1 MIPKPIVPSDPSEST
16 PLSSVSRLSV
26 DGVDSSPG
34 ESLAQQVAE
43 VMSLV
48 DGAPASRV
56 IGKADA
62 QPAGAHEMEVE
73 TIPARMINEFV
84 YCPRLFFYEFVEGVF
99 RHNADTRHGAAI
111 HQRVDAGNGAMP
123 PAAGTPQR
131 RGRKKDAAAT
141 AANEEPEVIHSR
153 SVSLGSDR
161 LGVSAKLDLVEIR
174 TAGDELFGPMSVSPV
189 DYKAGRP
196 REAEDGTLT
205 LWDADKAQL
214 GLQILLLRENGY
226 SCNEG
231 TIYYRQT
238 KQRVRLEMTPEL
250 ESWIEQTVVAA
261 RACARGS
268 IPDPL
273 QDSPKCPRCSLVSIC
288 LPDETRRLRQAA
300 ATVPGDP
307 APEELEVGRRLIA
320 PRDDARA
327 VYINGQGGS
336 AGKDGQTM
344 EVRERDGK
352 TQKVTGKIPLRDIS
366 HVAVFG
372 NNQLTAGLVQTLCE
386 QETPISYFSSGGW
399 FYGITRGHDL
409 TNVFTRIRQ
418 FAVAADEEASLTICR
433 EMIAGKIWNQRTL
446 LMRNHAEP
454 PAPVLARLK
463 QASRHD
469 CGTAKS
475 RAELLGMEG
484 AAAALY
490 FQHFGGMLKSCADA
504 SARALDAVI
513 DDRGDSP
520 ETGEPVAVESEGAPP
535 LTFDFQH
542 RNRRPPK
549 DPVNA
554 MLSLAYSLLTKDC
567 TIAAT
572 AVGFDPYL
580 GFFHQPR
587 YGRPALALDIMEE
600 FRPLVADSTVITIIN
615 NNILQPRDFIRAGD
629 SVNLT
634 QKARGTFIE
643 AYERRINTL
652 VTHPLFGYQVS
663 YRRAIELQFRLLA
676 RVLTGENPVYR
687 PFATR

>member
-1 MIPKPIVPSDPSEST
+1 M
-16 PLSSVSRLSV
+16 
-26 DGVDSSPG
+26 G
-34 ESLAQQVAE
+34 
-43 VMSLV
+43 LV
-48 DGAPASRV
+48 DGAPAARE
-56 IGKADA
+56 AEE
-62 QPAGAHEMEVE
+62 P
-73 TIPARMINEFV
+73 IPARMVNEFV
-84 YCPRLFFYEFVEGVF
+84 YCPRLFYYEFVEGVF

-123 PAAGTPQR
+123 PADETPQK
-131 RGRKKDAAAT
+131 RGRKKAGAAE
-141 AANEEPEVIHSR
+141 ANEESEVIHSR

-161 LGVSAKLDLVEIR
+161 LGVTAKLDLVEIR
-174 TAGDELFGPMSVSPV
+174 TVGDELFGPMAVSPV

-226 SCNEG
+226 TCNEG

-250 ESWIEQTVVAA
+250 ERWIEQTVVAA
-261 RACARGS
+261 RACARGP
-268 IPDPL
+268 IPAPL
-273 QDSPKCPRCSLVSIC
+273 EDSPKCPRCSLVSIC
-288 LPDETRRLRQAA
+288 LPDETRGLQRSV
-300 ATVPGDP
+300 ATEPGEP
-307 APEELEVGRRLIA
+307 ASEELETVRRLVA

-327 VYINGQGGS
+327 VYLNGYGGF

-352 TQKVTGKIPLRDIS
+352 SQKVTGKIPLRDVS

-372 NNQLTAGLVQTLCE
+372 SNQLTTGLVQTLCQ
-386 QETPISYFSSGGW
+386 QEVPISYFSSGGW

-418 FAVAADEEASLTICR
+418 FAVAADEEESLKLCR
-433 EMIAGKIWNQRTL
+433 EMIRGKIWNQRTL

-469 CGTAKS
+469 CASATS
-475 RAELLGMEG
+475 RAELLGIEG
-484 AAAALY
+484 AAAAVY
-490 FQHFGGMLKSCADA
+490 FQHFGGMLKTCADA
-504 SARALDAVI
+504 SARALDAVV
-513 DDRGDSP
+513 DDLADASENG
-520 ETGEPVAVESEGAPP
+520 GESEEPGGAPP
-535 LTFDFQH
+535 LTFDFRH

-600 FRPLVADSTVITIIN
+600 FRPLIADSTVITIIN
-615 NNILQPRDFIRAGD
+615 NNILQPRDFIRAGE

-676 RVLTGENPVYR
+676 RVLTGEIPDYR

>member
-1 MIPKPIVPSDPSEST
+1 MGG
-16 PLSSVSRLSV
+16 LS
-26 DGVDSSPG
+26 
-34 ESLAQQVAE
+34 
-43 VMSLV
+43 
-48 DGAPASRV
+48 GAPGLR
-56 IGKADA
+56 
-62 QPAGAHEMEVE
+62 E
-73 TIPARMINEFV
+73 TAEAIIPARMINEFV
-84 YCPRLFFYEFVEGVF
+84 YCPRLFYYEFVEGVF
-99 RHNADTRHGAAI
+99 RHNPDTRHGAAI

-123 PAAGTPQR
+123 AAGAAPK
-131 RGRKKDAAAT
+131 RGRRKDGAVT
-141 AANEEPEVIHSR
+141 TVDEVPEVIHSR

-174 TAGDELFGPMSVSPV
+174 TAGDGLFGPMAVSPV

-205 LWDADKAQL
+205 MWDADKAQL

-226 SCNEG
+226 ACNEG

-238 KQRVRLEMTPEL
+238 KQRVRLEMTAEI
-250 ESWIEQTVVAA
+250 ESWIERTVVEA
-261 RACARGS
+261 RACARGA
-268 IPDPL
+268 IPEPL
-273 QDSPKCPRCSLVSIC
+273 DDSPKCPRCSLVSIC
-288 LPDETRRLRQAA
+288 LPDETRGLRLVAETA
-300 ATVPGDP
+300 PGDP
-307 APEELEVGRRLIA
+307 VCEELGKVRRLVA

-327 VYINGQGGS
+327 VYLNGHGGS
-336 AGKDGQTM
+336 AGKDGNTM
-344 EVRERDGK
+344 VVKAREGK
-352 TQKVTGKIPLRDIS
+352 TQKVTGKIPLRDVS

-372 NNQLTAGLVQTLCE
+372 NSQVSAGLVQTLCE

-418 FAVAADEEASLTICR
+418 FAVAADEEESMKLCR
-433 EMIAGKIWNQRTL
+433 AMISGKIWNQRTL
-446 LMRNHAEP
+446 LMRNHSEP
-454 PAPVLARLK
+454 PEPVLARLK
-463 QASRHD
+463 QASRQD
-469 CGTAKS
+469 CATAVS
-475 RAELLGMEG
+475 RAALLGIEG

-490 FQHFGGMLKSCADA
+490 FQHFGGMLKSCADV
-504 SARALDAVI
+504 SVRALDAVV
-513 DDRGDSP
+513 DDRSENAESP
-520 ETGEPVAVESEGAPP
+520 SDTDEAAGAPS
-535 LTFDFQH
+535 LTFDFKN

-663 YRRAIELQFRLLA
+663 YRRAIELQYRLLA
-676 RVLTGENPVYR
+676 RVLTGETPVYR
-687 PFATR
+687 SFATR